1 MRECALTDERKRQ
14 MCERREITARADASL
29 LRNRRMQLRVQHR
42 NEQLGEIRARTGVP
56 FGNDV
61 RAKQHHRAD
70 FAFGEEWSD
79 ASGVTAH
86 KIHLQLGETLVRNDD
101 IGEFAEPGRDA
112 VRGGVPRDEII
123 DDATGGAR
131 TLARHRRQLHR
142 RLAGGYGEYVLDAER
157 SSIDHDRR
165 HGVNVAGRKSRFK
178 GYSARVSARH
188 CLPHSDTTNRIRR
201 SSARCRQHAPRR
213 SARRRSCAC

>member
-42 NEQLGEIRARTGVP
+42 NEQLSEIRARAGVP
-56 FGNDV
+56 FGNDA

-86 KIHLQLGETLVRNDD
+86 KIHLQLGEAHVRTAAS
-101 IGEFAEPGRDA
+101 GAMA
-112 VRGGVPRDEII
+112 V
-123 DDATGGAR
+123 A
-131 TLARHRRQLHR
+131 
-142 RLAGGYGEYVLDAER
+142 
-157 SSIDHDRR
+157 
-165 HGVNVAGRKSRFK
+165 
-178 GYSARVSARH
+178 
-188 CLPHSDTTNRIRR
+188 
-201 SSARCRQHAPRR
+201 
-213 SARRRSCAC
+213 